1 MGTSTRTGSGR
12 RCGYFNA
19 AVEQVGPQI
28 NFSSR
33 VSISL
38 HLNKSDPYHAHIQAE
53 HLVLHHLSVSSLQNM
68 SPIINCRTDTVG
80 VIGPHGRFI
89 IQRRR
94 VHDIEL
100 DVIVVNSILL
110 ESAHQ
115 NGQSVGYPKVCCS
128 PLLTTFDSSRVEIVI
143 SGLIQATSPGI
154 QFTTSRFLKY
164 RHLYFLAVL
173 QQRHHRHYPYTWQ
186 TIITLTAITC
196 AAASAASVRQN
207 TVSPPRLRPLEKV
220 RPLPSRQRRERSR
233 CSSTLTLLLHASTMT
248 CVTGTGSGTAAQAH
262 TPSFDVDLEDPPV
275 GRPSGQ
281 STRQGST
288 TSIKQLT
295 EPFVAVEPVFNNVL
309 HHIASPD
316 DLQDALLSLP
326 PPPSYDV
333 TIENL
338 SIAVPPYRA
347 YIPTPIPIPIPRFI
361 TDTARKWGTKT
372 SQDISTRDR
381 PTQDAG
387 DGLIVRS
394 VNAVVKR
401 GEVMAIIGGSGSG
414 KTTLLHAIA
423 ARLGDLPIAEGH
435 VSITPSSGGSE
446 KGQDAAAPKGG
457 EGHFKGMSKVLGF
470 VRQNDYLLPHLTGT
484 SAHIFVH
491 TPN

>member
-1 MGTSTRTGSGR
+1 M
-12 RCGYFNA
+12 
-19 AVEQVGPQI
+19 V
-28 NFSSR
+28 
-33 VSISL
+33 
-38 HLNKSDPYHAHIQAE
+38 
-53 HLVLHHLSVSSLQNM
+53 
-68 SPIINCRTDTVG
+68 TV
-80 VIGPHGRFI
+80 I
-89 IQRRR
+89 
-94 VHDIEL
+94 
-100 DVIVVNSILL
+100 
-110 ESAHQ
+110 
-115 NGQSVGYPKVCCS
+115 
-128 PLLTTFDSSRVEIVI
+128 
-143 SGLIQATSPGI
+143 
-154 QFTTSRFLKY
+154 
-164 RHLYFLAVL
+164 
-173 QQRHHRHYPYTWQ
+173 
-186 TIITLTAITC
+186 C
-196 AAASAASVRQN
+196 AAPSAAAVRQN

-220 RPLPSRQRRERSR
+220 RPLPSRQRRERSC
-233 CSSTLTLLLHASTMT
+233 CSSTPTILLHASTMT
-248 CVTGTGSGTAAQAH
+248 CAAGTASGIAAQAH

-288 TSIKQLT
+288 TSIKQLV

-347 YIPTPIPIPIPRFI
+347 YIPTPIPIPIPRII
-361 TDTARKWGTKT
+361 TDTARRWGTKEQQGT
-372 SQDISTRDR
+372 

-446 KGQDAAAPKGG
+446 KGRDAAAPKGG

-470 VRQNDYLLPHLTGT
+470 VRQNDYLLPHLTGA
-484 SAHIFVH
+484 SMHGLVYIAH
-491 TPN
+491 